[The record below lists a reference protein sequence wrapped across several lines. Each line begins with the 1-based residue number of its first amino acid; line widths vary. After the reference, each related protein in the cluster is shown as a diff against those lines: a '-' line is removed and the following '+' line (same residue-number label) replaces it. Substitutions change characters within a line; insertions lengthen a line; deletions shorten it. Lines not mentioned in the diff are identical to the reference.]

1 MLLQHVFERHAAMK
15 HGQIASPPG
24 PIVLKLLIPI
34 VSRKGALE
42 AARHGAFLFA
52 EHCVSEVE
60 IIEVLDEVGHGRTS
74 AFRSLGELRR
84 QEKDEMRE
92 ALLRTCAILDDAGV
106 PYTWKRV
113 FGPADRQIATCA
125 RRGNADMVLL
135 DATGLGFF
143 TRWGMFAKLWRLL
156 PTPVTLL
163 H

>member
-1 MLLQHVFERHAAMK
+1 MEHEHNSNLPRLT
-15 HGQIASPPG
+15 
-24 PIVLKLLIPI
+24 VLKLLIPI

-52 EHCVSEVE
+52 EHCVSAVE
-60 IIEVLDEVGHGRTS
+60 IVEVLEEVGHSRTS

-84 QEKDEMRE
+84 QEKDEMRD

-125 RRGNADMVLL
+125 RRGNADLVLL

-143 TRWGMFAKLWRLL
+143 SRWGMFAKLWRLSS
-156 PTPVTLL
+156 TPVTLL